1 MNPTDK
7 FEHCKS
13 ILEELG
19 YTSCKSVETTDSAV
33 YYDYNDKWEVQLFIL
48 DREDLENNII
58 RYFPRDY
65 SPRLGSLWHVELM
78 QDPKTDYQV
87 HYSPFYYDSVLFGS
101 ML

>member
-1 MNPTDK
+1 VNPTDK

-13 ILEELG
+13 VLEELG
-19 YTSCKSVETTDSAV
+19 YASCKSVETTCYAV
-33 YYDYNDKWEVQLFIL
+33 YYDYSNKWGVQWFML

-58 RYFPRDY
+58 TYFPRDY
-65 SPRLGSLWHVELM
+65 SPCLGSLCHVELM

-87 HYSPFYYDSVLFGS
+87 HYSPFYYGSRSFGS